1 MELRRGEGEKGQKR
15 GDDDVVWRWLMV
27 VVTMM
32 VLMEGDDDDDEGAG
46 GCRNS
51 HADAQLPFQKGF
63 LQIYLGSRVAVRIV
77 RR

>member
-1 MELRRGEGEKGQKR
+1 
-15 GDDDVVWRWLMV
+15 MV

-51 HADAQLPFQKGF
+51 HADAQLP
-63 LQIYLGSRVAVRIV
+63 SRRAFYRKSWVAVSAVSR
-77 RR
+77 